1 MFKLPTFFA
10 TLPALIVASQLSAQA
25 VPSLS
30 DGSLAMGEAVAGQGE
45 AQIPQTPNEDIT
57 TEVIGDWE
65 KQCAASGP
73 EPRPCRLYQLLRDQ
87 SGNPISEVTLFKL
100 GQPEGQAVAGATLIV
115 PLETLLTAQLTMA
128 VDGKNARR
136 YPFAFCNQA
145 GCVARIGFSEADINN
160 FKAGNVAQI
169 SIVPALAPDQTVS
182 VEMSL
187 SGFTKAYDE
196 AASVNE

>member
-1 MFKLPTFFA
+1 MLKLPTFIA
-10 TLPALIVASQLSAQA
+10 ALLVASQLSAQS

-45 AQIPQTPNEDIT
+45 AQIPQAPNNDVT

-65 KQCAASGP
+65 LQCAASGP

-87 SGNPISEVTLFKL
+87 TGTPISEVTLFKL
-100 GQPEGQAVAGATLIV
+100 AQPEGQAVAGATLIV
-115 PLETLLTAQLTMA
+115 PLETLLTSQLTMA
-128 VDGKNARR
+128 VDSNNARR

-169 SIVPALAPDQTVS
+169 TIVPALAPDQVVT

-187 SGFTKAYDE
+187 AGFTKAFDT
-196 AASVNE
+196 ASGVDQ